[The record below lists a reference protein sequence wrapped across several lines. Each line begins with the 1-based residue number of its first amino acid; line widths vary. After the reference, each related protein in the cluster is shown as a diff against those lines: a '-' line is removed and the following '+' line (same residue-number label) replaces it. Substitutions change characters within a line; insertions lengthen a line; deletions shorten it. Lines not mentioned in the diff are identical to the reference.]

1 MHKTFAYRFLLDSRL
16 RLDVRVWVS
25 IDGSWALQGCIVQ
38 EYGKGDLFWVKSEGL
53 F

>member
-1 MHKTFAYRFLLDSRL
+1 MHKTFAYRFLLDS

-53 F
+53 L